1 MNDQAV
7 VLVADDDEDI
17 LNLVAFRIE
26 HAGHKTIR
34 ATNGSEAL
42 RLAFEREPDLCILD
56 VIMPDRTGFEIL
68 EEIRASET
76 LRDVPVILLTAT
88 VQDREEARG
97 LELGAHAYMTKPFDP
112 AELDETVRTLLAGR

>member
-26 HAGHKTIR
+26 HAGHQTIR
-34 ATNGSEAL
+34 ATNGAEAL
-42 RLAFEREPDLCILD
+42 RLAFERKPDLCILD

-68 EEIRASET
+68 EEIRGSET
-76 LRDVPVILLTAT
+76 LADVPVILLTAT

-97 LELGAHAYMTKPFDP
+97 LQLGAHAYMTKPFDP